1 MIKFGT
7 DGWRGVIAE
16 DFTFGNVKIV
26 SQAIA
31 DYLHR
36 QKGKNKKVVIGYDCR
51 FLSSE
56 FAKTVALVLAAN
68 RIKVTLSDRAIPTPT
83 VSLHALYG
91 KYDLGVMITASHNG
105 AEFNGLKIKT
115 KEGGAADK
123 TLTDKVERLLYKT
136 KPRFITEEAA
146 KAKKQLEI
154 RDLATFYINF
164 LKRFVNIKRIRKLKL
179 KILIDTMY
187 GAGDNFIERILGNS
201 NIDIDYLHNEF
212 NPSFG
217 GLHPEPIEENLQE
230 MTKKMKKGG
239 YALGIV
245 LDGDAD
251 RIAAFDSKG
260 NYINAQV
267 ILPLLSIHMIKNR
280 KEKGAIAKT
289 IVGSNVI
296 EEVALSLGV
305 ACYETAVGF
314 KYISSLFKQGLIC
327 IGGEEAGGIGFKGY
341 IPERDGSAAALL
353 LLEMLTYGDKSLNV
367 LLTSLYKKYGRWYYS
382 RTSIPVKSLK
392 KSINGLKLPTLL
404 LGKKIE
410 RVSRLDGIKLIA
422 RNSWL
427 MFRQSGTE
435 PIVRVY
441 AESKTQ
447 EEADKLLNLGKKMIY
462 AL

>member
-1 MIKFGT
+1 
-7 DGWRGVIAE
+7 
-16 DFTFGNVKIV
+16 
-26 SQAIA
+26 
-31 DYLHR
+31 
-36 QKGKNKKVVIGYDCR
+36 
-51 FLSSE
+51 
-56 FAKTVALVLAAN
+56 
-68 RIKVTLSDRAIPTPT
+68 
-83 VSLHALYG
+83 
-91 KYDLGVMITASHNG
+91 
-105 AEFNGLKIKT
+105 
-115 KEGGAADK
+115 
-123 TLTDKVERLLYKT
+123 
-136 KPRFITEEAA
+136 
-146 KAKKQLEI
+146 
-154 RDLATFYINF
+154 
-164 LKRFVNIKRIRKLKL
+164 
-179 KILIDTMY
+179 
-187 GAGDNFIERILGNS
+187 
-201 NIDIDYLHNEF
+201 
-212 NPSFG
+212 
-217 GLHPEPIEENLQE
+217 
-230 MTKKMKKGG
+230 
-239 YALGIV
+239 V

-367 LLTSLYKKYGRWYYS
+367 LLTSLYKNYGRWYYS